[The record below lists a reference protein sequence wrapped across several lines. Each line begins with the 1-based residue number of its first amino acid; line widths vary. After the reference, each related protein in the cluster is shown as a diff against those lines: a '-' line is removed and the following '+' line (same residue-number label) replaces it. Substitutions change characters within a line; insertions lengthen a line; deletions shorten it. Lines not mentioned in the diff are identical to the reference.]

1 MGLANRSTPAF
12 LMAPVALWALPGAMR
27 GRDSR
32 PDEIRGGIFYDKHR
46 GENGILASPEVLSSQ
61 LPFYNG
67 SNPFLAAFLKPRL
80 VAGAMVSVEGRISYA
95 YTGVNWRVPIYDRL
109 FAEVEFGGALNDS
122 EKGQPGWLGC
132 PVTFR
137 EIRRVGVPDNL
148 QYRHRREHRARLSRR
163 PVRPDKSR
171 PEQLR
176 IAARIRVLSW
186 RRRRRRALLVR
197 LRLLRRQFVEVLEN
211 QIDVGGDLNRDYS
224 FESGVQFG

>member
-1 MGLANRSTPAF
+1 MKFAAAYFTTNIARKLGYWFRPRCFHRSCPSITAATLFWPPSSNRDSLPARWSASKAASAMLTGRELARADLRSLVRRGRVRRRGQRLRERATGL
-12 LMAPVALWALPGAMR
+12 VGLPG
-27 GRDSR
+27 
-32 PDEIRGGIFYDKHR
+32 H
-46 GENGILASPEVLSSQ
+46 
-61 LPFYNG
+61 LP
-67 SNPFLAAFLKPRL
+67 R
-80 VAGAMVSVEGRISYA
+80 
-95 YTGVNWRVPIYDRL
+95 
-109 FAEVEFGGALNDS
+109 
-122 EKGQPGWLGC
+122 
-132 PVTFR
+132 
-137 EIRRVGVPDNL
+137 IRRVGVPDNL

-186 RRRRRRALLVR
+186 RRRRRRALLVL

>member
-1 MGLANRSTPAF
+1 MLANPNEGRTSAKVRRNGADESVDTSVPYGARG
-12 LMAPVALWALPGAMR
+12 ALGAPGAMR
-27 GRDSR
+27 GRDSHGRDSR
-32 PDEIRGGIFYDKHR
+32 PFSFIDEIRGGVFYDKHR
-46 GENGILASPEVLSSQ
+46 EETGILVSPEVLSSQ

-137 EIRRVGVPDNL
+137 ESGGLGFQITSNIDIVGSIEHVSHADLCGRTNPD
-148 QYRHRREHRARLSRR
+148 LS
-163 PVRPDKSR
+163 SFG
-171 PEQLR
+171 
-176 IAARIRVLSW
+176 
-186 RRRRRRALLVR
+186 
-197 LRLLRRQFVEVLEN
+197 LRLGYKF
-211 QIDVGGDLNRDYS
+211 
-224 FESGVQFG
+224 

>member
-1 MGLANRSTPAF
+1 
-12 LMAPVALWALPGAMR
+12 MR

-137 EIRRVGVPDNL
+137 ESGGLGFQITSNIDIVGSI
-148 QYRHRREHRARLSRR
+148 EHVSHAR

-186 RRRRRRALLVR
+186 RRRWRRALLVR
-197 LRLLRRQFVEVLEN
+197 LRLLRRQFVEVLDN

>member
-12 LMAPVALWALPGAMR
+12 LMAPVALWAPPGAMR

-137 EIRRVGVPDNL
+137 ESGGLGFQITSNIDIVGSI
-148 QYRHRREHRARLSRR
+148 EHVSHADLCGRTNPGLS
-163 PVRPDKSR
+163 SFG
-171 PEQLR
+171 
-176 IAARIRVLSW
+176 
-186 RRRRRRALLVR
+186 
-197 LRLLRRQFVEVLEN
+197 LRLGYEF
-211 QIDVGGDLNRDYS
+211 
-224 FESGVQFG
+224 